1 LSFETATSRG
11 AVAEEEGGET
21 ADAMR
26 VWMDEMFAASVE
38 ARAGGIGIFISDVE
52 EEEELASL
60 VLVILLVRGM
70 DRRVWETFG

>member
-52 EEEELASL
+52 EEELASL